1 MIERTVSATEAR
13 VHFGELLDAVAE
25 KGDAVIVERAGRP
38 LAVVVSIDEWRRRR
52 STDAGGRWTGVDEM
66 MRAHWAYMREKY
78 GDTLND
84 IDWAEEIRA
93 GREERDE
100 QIINAVLGR

>member
-1 MIERTVSATEAR
+1 MIERTVTATEAR

-38 LAVVVSIDEWRRRR
+38 LAVVVPIDEWRRR
-52 STDAGGRWTGVDEM
+52 SPDAGGRWTGVDGM
-66 MRAHWAYMREKY
+66 MRAHWAYMREKH

-100 QIINAVLGR
+100 QILDAVLGR